1 MAGLIMQ
8 MLGYAG
14 YINRAEKAKLAR
26 AEKQIMLDWRDKS
39 SRAGTQAEQ
48 KKGMLRVGL
57 RLTIRNGKRYKR

>member
-14 YINRAEKAKLAR
+14 YINRAEKARLAR
-26 AEKQIMLDWRDKS
+26 SEKQNMLGWQDKS

-48 KKGMLRVGL
+48 KRE
-57 RLTIRNGKRYKR
+57 Y